1 MGVRCPL
8 VGDRVGRG
16 WGARLVRQACVC
28 GAWITEA
35 RPRAGC
41 AHAGGRRSGRRHPL
55 HRPECTVT
63 ARADVR
69 EADVSQRRTQESA
82 HGPRQYNYQ

>member
-1 MGVRCPL
+1 MLGAPSWVA
-8 VGDRVGRG
+8 GWVGRF
-16 WGARLVRQACVC
+16 LC
-28 GAWITEA
+28 AWINEA
-35 RPRAGC
+35 RPRLAVRTR
-41 AHAGGRRSGRRHPL
+41 AVARSGRRHPL

-82 HGPRQYNYQ
+82 HGPSHASTILQLPVTSSGTT